1 MKFRHQSL
9 RNPGQ
14 SLDEQIDRVVLDEWA
29 GYVLAAACLWL
40 VAIVE
45 WASRM
50 FDLPRIPAIYAL
62 AAVVATT
69 LLFWKTRETR
79 RQLELLRQG
88 RDGERA
94 VAEFL
99 DELRRD
105 GAQVL
110 HDIPDDRG
118 NVDHVIIC
126 RQGVFV
132 IETKAWSKPD
142 HVWSLDFDG
151 ERVQVAGRPA
161 NAEPIMQCRAEASSI
176 RSLLRESTSKPFPV
190 RGVLVFP
197 EWFVRRTG
205 RARES
210 DIWVLNPK
218 ELAGWIRREVGV
230 LSDADVAMA
239 ALHLK
244 QYVKKLA
251 A

>member
-1 MKFRHQSL
+1 MKFRSQPL

-14 SLDEQIDRVVLDEWA
+14 SLDEQIDRVVHDEWA
-29 GYVLAAACLWL
+29 GYALVAVSLWL

-45 WASRM
+45 WASRK

-62 AAVVATT
+62 AAMVATA
-69 LLFWKTRETR
+69 LLLWKTRDTR
-79 RQLELLRQG
+79 RRLECLRQG

-99 DELRRD
+99 DELKRD
-105 GAQVL
+105 GARVL

-118 NVDHVIIC
+118 NVDHVVIC
-126 RQGVFV
+126 RQGVFA

-142 HVWSLDFDG
+142 HVWSLEFDG
-151 ERVQVAGRPA
+151 ERVHVAGRPP
-161 NAEPIMQCRAEASSI
+161 NAEPIMQCRAEVSSV
-176 RSLLRESTSKPFPV
+176 RNLLRDSTSKMFPV
-190 RGVLVFP
+190 RGVVVFP
-197 EWFVRRTG
+197 EWFVRRTE

-218 ELAGWIRREVGV
+218 ELAGWIRQDAPL
-230 LSDADVAMA
+230 LSDTEVEMA
-239 ALHLK
+239 AFHLR
-244 QYVKKLA
+244 QYVKSVA